1 MKHLNNKYLLL
12 IFSLFF
18 LIFTVS
24 AQDSDELWSKVTQ
37 FEKSNAKKNFI
48 LTAPNK
54 YEKFHLNLDLLKSKL
69 NNSPIR
75 KGKLGKSNTIL
86 NFPNSIG
93 KLERY
98 EIFEASIMDEELQK
112 KHPNIKSYIGKGI
125 DNPSSIIRFSVTSM
139 GLHAMILKND
149 ESTVF
154 VDPDIND
161 KKSYLVYAKSDVKVV
176 EPFQCKFDEYNKVFS
191 ESSANTSAKAENA
204 NDGNLRTFRLAVA
217 TTGEYS
223 QFHLT
228 NQSISGLASDADK
241 KAAVLSAIVVTMTR
255 VNAIFERDVALTM
268 ELVNNNTKII
278 FLDAATDGFTNNDGS
293 ILIDESQT
301 IIDRDIGTA
310 SYDIGHTFSTGG
322 GGLAQINSPCTVQKA
337 RGITGA
343 SSPIGDS
350 YNIDYVAHE
359 MGHQFGAHHT
369 FNSGVGNC
377 APPNRNDATAVEPG
391 SGSTIM
397 AYAGICAPE
406 NVQPLSDDYF
416 HLVSIREIWK
426 NISVGSSTCG
436 VITST
441 SNSVPTVNSI
451 PNYTIP
457 KSTPFILDATASD
470 VDGNALTYTW
480 EQLDTEIA
488 IYPLVSTAIDG
499 PAFRSVGPSSSSKRY
514 FPNIETVIAGE
525 LSNTWEVL
533 SSVSRT
539 MRFGVN
545 VRDNNVSSS
554 AGQTVSAET
563 LITVDASSG
572 PFKVTSQDV
581 AVTWDAGTSQTVNWD
596 VANTNEVP
604 INCEFVN
611 ILLSTDGGY
620 TYGLLA
626 SNVANDGSQDI
637 IVPNNST
644 PKARIK
650 VEGVGNIFYAIN
662 SATITIQASEFIM
675 TFDAYVKSLCA
686 PVNAVYNFT
695 HETFLGFNEEIV
707 FSASGNPP
715 GTTVVFNPASAT
727 SNGTPVDVTING
739 IGVEDIGK
747 YNITINGNSTTT
759 AVSKSTVVE
768 LNIYSAT
775 ISSPVLVLP
784 VDNSTNILKPY
795 ELSWVQ
801 DVNATDYNIEIA
813 SDLAFSSIVEAGT
826 SKTAKYFPQLL
837 QPNTIY
843 YWRVQG
849 INSCGGIG
857 TFSSIFNFKTENES
871 CDTYTS
877 IDTPINIPDN
887 DTSGISS
894 KINVTQNK
902 LITDLNV
909 TVNITHPWIGD
920 LDLKLISPYGV
931 SVQLVTGREDD
942 GDNYMNTIFDNDA
955 PDTILSGVAPY
966 TGLFRPQGDLSVLN
980 GLESYGSWTLEVI
993 DGGPEDIGTINN
1005 WSIEVCGIPVISDDD
1020 DKDGVLNVDDLCPLT
1035 VLGTT
1040 VDATGCP
1047 IFSLPAD
1054 NFTIETIGETCPDKN
1069 NGQLI
1074 ITAKETHS
1082 YVANINGV
1090 DYNFVGNELN
1100 LNDLNTGSY
1109 DVCIT
1114 VTGESYKQCYTLV
1127 IEQGTTVSAKSSV
1140 ASNKISITIEQ
1151 GTAPYIVLVNGV
1163 EVLVTN
1169 NSSFSID
1176 IKQGDLV
1183 QVKTNV
1189 VCEGIYSKKIN
1200 LFEQILA
1207 YPNPTKGKFDIALP
1221 VSQKEVLV
1229 ELYTIHGQLIS
1240 IEVYNGNS
1248 GKLQLSLENKS
1259 TGLYFVKI
1267 HLEKPVLIKIIKQ

>member
-1 MKHLNNKYLLL
+1 MKAKLHYVFTLT
-12 IFSLFF
+12 IF
-18 LIFTVS
+18 LIAFS
-24 AQDSDELWSKVTQ
+24 AIGQNSWKKTETPKNPELITKLKLDKSKVGF
-37 FEKSNAKKNFI
+37 FELELASF
-48 LTAPNK
+48 NK
-54 YEKFHLNLDLLKSKL
+54 MISKASL
-69 NNSPIR
+69 RTIR
-75 KGKLGKSNTIL
+75 NKQSETIIELPSGQGKSEAFRI
-86 NFPNSIG
+86 
-93 KLERY
+93 Y
-98 EIFEASIMDEELQK
+98 EDPVFSPSLAAK
-112 KHPNIKSYIGKGI
+112 YPNIKSYIGKSVNKSG
-125 DNPSSIIRFSVTSM
+125 SIIRFSVTAA
-139 GLHAMILKND
+139 GLNAMTLKNAN
-149 ESTVF
+149 ESTF
-154 VDPDIND
+154 IDPYTTN
-161 KKSYLVYAKSDVKVV
+161 KKSYLVYKKSDAPAPEEAFV
-176 EPFQCKFDEYNKVFS
+176 CKFEDSKTTNITAQNTAAKV
-191 ESSANTSAKAENA
+191 ENA
-204 NDGNLRTFRLAVA
+204 NDGKLRTYRLAVA
-217 TTGEYS
+217 TTGEYA

-228 NQSISGLASDADK
+228 QQGVAETETEAVK
-241 KAAVLSAIVVTMTR
+241 KGAVLSAIVTTMTR
-255 VNAIFERDVALTM
+255 VNGIFERDVALTM
-268 ELVNNNTKII
+268 VLVEKNTDII
-278 FLDAATDGFTNNDGS
+278 FLDGVIDNFTNDDS
-293 ILIDESQT
+293 QELINESQT
-301 IIDRDIGTA
+301 VINSIIGTNNF
-310 SYDIGHTFSTGG
+310 DIGHTFSTGG

-545 VRDNNVSSS
+545 VRDNNVSPS

-727 SNGTPVDVTING
+727 SNGTPVDVTIHG

-1100 LNDLNTGSY
+1100 LNDLNPGSY

-1240 IEVYNGNS
+1240 KEVYNGNS